1 VGTDR
6 DLSPEGR
13 RAIEDVI
20 AMTQVPFEQELMRV
34 LVTGVGVTSIDIKSS
49 HSYPPCSSS
58 T

>member
-1 VGTDR
+1 MGTDR

-34 LVTGVGVTSIDIKSS
+34 LVTGAGAGVTSIDIKSS
-49 HSYPPCSSS
+49 HSYPP
-58 T
+58 